1 MGMASLLTCIDIHAY
16 YGALH
21 ALKGVSLRFEERQR
35 VAVFGHNGSGKST
48 LFKCC
53 VGSLA
58 TRTGTIA
65 FAGQPVI
72 PGAVHRNV
80 QLGIGFVPQDRN
92 VFKDLSVE
100 RNLRIA
106 GLRRR
111 NDDLAPIWDLFPVLH
126 ARRNQNAGTM
136 SGGEQQMVALGMAL
150 MTHPKMLLLDEP
162 TTGLAPLLAST
173 VLETVDRIS
182 LSLGLAVLIIEQ
194 NVPRTLKIADRAI
207 IMKGGRVLSDGPAQA
222 LLGRQDLWD
231 WF

>member
-1 MGMASLLTCIDIHAY
+1 MASLLTYTDIHAY
-16 YGALH
+16 YGAFH
-21 ALKGVSLRFEERQR
+21 ALKGVSLRIEERER

-58 TRTGTIA
+58 TRSGSIT
-65 FAGQPVI
+65 FAGQPVTA
-72 PGAVHRNV
+72 GAVHRNV

-92 VFKDLSVE
+92 VFKDLTVE

-106 GLRRR
+106 GLKRR
-111 NDDLAPIWDLFPVLH
+111 NDDLAPIWDLFPVLR

-150 MTHPKMLLLDEP
+150 MTQPKMLLLDEP
-162 TTGLAPLLAST
+162 TTGLAPALANT

-182 LSLGLAVLIIEQ
+182 LSLGLATLIIEQ

-207 IMKGGRVLSDGPAQA
+207 IMKSGRVLSDGPAQA
-222 LLGRQDLWD
+222 LLGKQDLWN

>member
-1 MGMASLLTCIDIHAY
+1 MTMLLACDGIHAY
-16 YGALH
+16 YGAFH
-21 ALKGVSLRFEERQR
+21 ALKGVSLRFEESER

-53 VGSLA
+53 VGSLP
-58 TRTGTIA
+58 TRIGTIS
-65 FAGQPVI
+65 FSGQPVI

-92 VFKDLSVE
+92 VFKDLTVE

-106 GLRRR
+106 GLQRR
-111 NDDLAPIWDLFPVLH
+111 NDDLAPIWDLFPVLR

-150 MTHPKMLLLDEP
+150 MTRPKMLLLDEP
-162 TTGLAPLLAST
+162 TTGLSPALANT
-173 VLETVDRIS
+173 ALETINRIS
-182 LSLGLAVLIIEQ
+182 RALGLAILVIEQ
-194 NVPRTLKIADRAI
+194 NVPRTLKIVERAI
-207 IMKGGRVLSDGPAQA
+207 IMKGGRVLSDGSAEA
-222 LLGRQDLWD
+222 LLGKQDLWN

>member
-1 MGMASLLTCIDIHAY
+1 MASLLTCTGIHAY

-21 ALKGVSLRFEERQR
+21 ALKGVTLRFEERER

-58 TRTGTIA
+58 TKSGSIT
-65 FAGQPVI
+65 FAGQPVA

-92 VFKDLSVE
+92 VFPDLSVE

-106 GLRRR
+106 GLKRR
-111 NDDLAPIWDLFPVLH
+111 NDDLAPIWDLFPVLR

-150 MTHPKMLLLDEP
+150 MTKPRMLLLDEP
-162 TTGLAPLLAST
+162 TTGLAPALANT
-173 VLETVDRIS
+173 VLETVNRIS
-182 LSLGLAVLIIEQ
+182 LSLGLATLIIEQ

-207 IMKGGRVLSDGPAQA
+207 IMKGGRVLSDGPAQV
-222 LLGRQDLWD
+222 LLGKTDLWN

>member
-1 MGMASLLTCIDIHAY
+1 MASLLTCTDVHAY

-21 ALKGVSLRFEERQR
+21 ALKGVSLRFKEGERT
-35 VAVFGHNGSGKST
+35 AVFGHNGSGKST

-72 PGAVHRNV
+72 PGSVHRNV

-92 VFKDLSVE
+92 VFTDLSVE
-100 RNLRIA
+100 KNLRIA
-106 GLRRR
+106 GLKRR
-111 NDDLAPIWDLFPVLH
+111 NEDLAPIWELFPVLH

-136 SGGEQQMVALGMAL
+136 SGGERQMVALGMAL
-150 MTHPKMLLLDEP
+150 MTQPRMLLLDEP
-162 TTGLAPLLAST
+162 TTGLSPALANT
-173 VLETVDRIS
+173 VLETVNRIS
-182 LSLGLAVLIIEQ
+182 LSLRLAILIIEQ

-207 IMKGGRVLSDGPAQA
+207 IMKSGRVLSDGPAQA
-222 LLGRQDLWD
+222 LLGKEDLWN

>member
-1 MGMASLLTCIDIHAY
+1 MASLLTCTDLHAY

-21 ALKGVSLRFEERQR
+21 ALKGVSLRFEERER
-35 VAVFGHNGSGKST
+35 IAVFGHNGSGKST

-53 VGSLA
+53 IGALA
-58 TRTGTIA
+58 TRSGSIT
-65 FAGQPVI
+65 FAGQPVT

-92 VFKDLSVE
+92 VFPDLSVE

-106 GLRRR
+106 GLKRR
-111 NDDLAPIWDLFPVLH
+111 NENLAPIWDLFPVLR
-126 ARRNQNAGTM
+126 ARRNQNAGSM

-150 MTHPKMLLLDEP
+150 MTKPRMLLLDEP
-162 TTGLAPLLAST
+162 TTGLSPALANT

-182 LSLGLAVLIIEQ
+182 LSLGLATMIIEQ

-207 IMKGGRVLSDGPAQA
+207 IMKGGRVLSDGPAQD
-222 LLGRQDLWD
+222 LLGKKDLWN

>member
-1 MGMASLLTCIDIHAY
+1 MGTAGLLTCSDVHAY

-21 ALKGVSLRFEERQR
+21 ALKGVSLRFEERER

-53 VGSLA
+53 VGSLP
-58 TRTGTIA
+58 TRTGSIV
-65 FAGQPVI
+65 FAGQAVS

-106 GLRRR
+106 GLKRR
-111 NDDLAPIWDLFPVLH
+111 NHDLAPIWDLFPVLRS
-126 ARRNQNAGTM
+126 RRNQNAGTM

-150 MTHPKMLLLDEP
+150 MTQPRMLLLDEP
-162 TTGLAPLLAST
+162 TTGLAPALAKT
-173 VLETVDRIS
+173 VLESVDRIS
-182 LSLGLAVLIIEQ
+182 LGLGIAILIIEQ
-194 NVPRTLKIADRAI
+194 NVPRTLRIADRAI

-222 LLGRQDLWD
+222 LLGKQDLWN

>member
-1 MGMASLLTCIDIHAY
+1 MAALLTCTDIHAY

-21 ALKGVSLRFEERQR
+21 ALKGVSLRFAERER

-53 VGSLA
+53 VGSLP
-58 TRTGTIA
+58 TRSGSITFSGH
-65 FAGQPVI
+65 PVT

-106 GLRRR
+106 GMKRG
-111 NDDLAPIWDLFPVLH
+111 NDDLAPIWELFPVLRS
-126 ARRNQNAGTM
+126 RRGQNAGTM
-136 SGGEQQMVALGMAL
+136 SGGEQQMVAVAMAL
-150 MTHPKMLLLDEP
+150 MTQPKMLLLDEP
-162 TTGLAPLLAST
+162 TTGLAPLLAKT
-173 VLETVDRIS
+173 VLEMVERIS
-182 LSLGLAVLIIEQ
+182 LSLGIAILIIEQ
-194 NVPRTLKIADRAI
+194 NVPRTLMIADRAI

-222 LLGRQDLWD
+222 LLGQQDLWN

>member
-1 MGMASLLTCIDIHAY
+1 VHAY

-21 ALKGVSLRFEERQR
+21 ALKGVSLAFEEGQR

-58 TRTGTIA
+58 VRSGTVE
-65 FAGQPVI
+65 FAGHPVI
-72 PGAVHRNV
+72 PGEVHRNV

-92 VFKDLSVE
+92 VFKDLTVE

-106 GLRRR
+106 GLKRG
-111 NDDLAPIWDLFPVLH
+111 NDDLAPVWDLFPVLK
-126 ARRNQNAGTM
+126 ARRYQNAGTM

-150 MTHPKMLLLDEP
+150 MTRPKMLLLDEP
-162 TTGLAPLLAST
+162 TTGLAPSLAGT
-173 VLETVDRIS
+173 VLDSVNRIS
-182 LSLGLAVLIIEQ
+182 ASLGLAVLIIEQ

-207 IMKGGRVLSDGPAQA
+207 IMKAGRVLSDGPAQA
-222 LLGRQDLWD
+222 LLGKQDLWD

>member
-1 MGMASLLTCIDIHAY
+1 MSTLLTCNDVHAY
-16 YGALH
+16 YGAFH
-21 ALKGVSLRFEERQR
+21 ALKGVTVHFRARER

-58 TRTGTIA
+58 TRSGSIA
-65 FAGQPVI
+65 FGGRPIVS
-72 PGAVHRNV
+72 GAVHQNV

-100 RNLRIA
+100 HNLRIA
-106 GLRRR
+106 GLQRR
-111 NDDLAPIWDLFPVLH
+111 NDDLAPIWELFPVLR

-150 MTHPKMLLLDEP
+150 MTRPQMLLLDEP
-162 TTGLAPLLAST
+162 TTGLAPALANT
-173 VLETVDRIS
+173 ALESIHRVS
-182 LSLGLAVLIIEQ
+182 EALGLAILVIEQ
-194 NVPRTLKIADRAI
+194 NVPRTLKIVDRAI
-207 IMKGGRVLSDGPAQA
+207 ILKGGRVLSDTNAEA

>member
-1 MGMASLLTCIDIHAY
+1 MPTLLKCSNVHAY

-21 ALKGVSLRFEERQR
+21 ALKGVSLAFEEGQR

-58 TRTGTIA
+58 VRSGTVE
-65 FAGQPVI
+65 FAGHPVI
-72 PGAVHRNV
+72 PGEVHRNV

-92 VFKDLSVE
+92 VFKDLTVE
-100 RNLRIA
+100 RNLHIA
-106 GLRRR
+106 GLKRG
-111 NDDLAPIWDLFPVLH
+111 NDDLAPVWDLFPVLK

-150 MTHPKMLLLDEP
+150 MTRPKMLLLDEP
-162 TTGLAPLLAST
+162 TTGLAPSLAGT
-173 VLETVDRIS
+173 VLDSVNRIS
-182 LSLGLAVLIIEQ
+182 AGLGLAVLIIEQ

-207 IMKGGRVLSDGPAQA
+207 ILKGGRILSDSPAQA
-222 LLGRQDLWD
+222 LLGKQDLWD

>member
-1 MGMASLLTCIDIHAY
+1 MTNLLTCSDVHAY
-16 YGALH
+16 YGAFH
-21 ALKGVSLRFEERQR
+21 ALKGVSLQFRGRER

-58 TRTGTIA
+58 ARTGSIE
-65 FAGQPVI
+65 FAGHAVT

-106 GLRRR
+106 GLKRR
-111 NDDLAPIWDLFPVLH
+111 NDDLAPIWELFPVLRS
-126 ARRNQNAGTM
+126 RRNQNAGTM

-150 MTHPKMLLLDEP
+150 MTQPKMLLLDEP
-162 TTGLAPLLAST
+162 TTGLAPALANT
-173 VLETVDRIS
+173 VLESVERS
-182 LSLGLAVLIIEQ
+182 SVSLGIAILIIEQ

-222 LLGRQDLWD
+222 LLGKQDLWN

>member
-1 MGMASLLTCIDIHAY
+1 MATLLKCNRVNAY

-21 ALKGVSLRFEERQR
+21 ALRDVSLEFQEGQR

-58 TRTGTIA
+58 VRSGSVE
-65 FAGQPVI
+65 FAGHAVVS
-72 PGAVHRNV
+72 GAVHRNV

-100 RNLRIA
+100 QNLRIA
-106 GLRRR
+106 GLKRH
-111 NDDLAPIWDLFPVLH
+111 NEDLAPVWELFPVLKS
-126 ARRNQNAGTM
+126 RRNQNAGTM

-150 MTHPKMLLLDEP
+150 MTRPRMLLLDEP
-162 TTGLAPLLAST
+162 TTGLAPALAGT
-173 VLETVDRIS
+173 VLESVNRIS
-182 LSLGLAVLIIEQ
+182 ASLGLAILIIEQ
-194 NVPRTLKIADRAI
+194 NVPRTLHIADRAI
-207 IMKGGRVLSDGPAQA
+207 IMKSGRVLSDGPAQA
-222 LLGRQDLWD
+222 LLGKQDLWD

>member
-1 MGMASLLTCIDIHAY
+1 MAGLLTFSDVHAY

-21 ALKGVSLRFEERQR
+21 ALKGVSLHFEERER

-53 VGSLA
+53 VGSLP
-58 TRTGTIA
+58 TRTGFIE
-65 FAGQPVI
+65 FAGQPVV

-80 QLGIGFVPQDRN
+80 QLGIGFVPQERN

-106 GLRRR
+106 GLKRH
-111 NDDLAPIWDLFPVLH
+111 NEDLAAIWDLFPVLH
-126 ARRNQNAGTM
+126 ARRNQHAGTM

-150 MTHPKMLLLDEP
+150 MTQPKMLLLDEP
-162 TTGLAPLLAST
+162 TTGLAPALANT

-182 LSLGLAVLIIEQ
+182 ATLGLAILIIEQ
-194 NVPRTLKIADRAI
+194 NVPRTLRIADRAI

-222 LLGRQDLWD
+222 LLGRQDLWS

>member
-1 MGMASLLTCIDIHAY
+1 MASLLTCTDIHAY
-16 YGALH
+16 YGAFH
-21 ALKGVSLRFEERQR
+21 ALKGVSLDFEERQR

-58 TRTGTIA
+58 ARTGAIA

-72 PGAVHRNV
+72 AGAVHRNV
-80 QLGIGFVPQDRN
+80 QLGIGFVPQGRN

-106 GLRRR
+106 GLKRR
-111 NDDLAPIWDLFPVLH
+111 NDDLAPIWEIFPTLQT
-126 ARRNQNAGTM
+126 RRNQSAGTM
-136 SGGEQQMVALGMAL
+136 SGGEQQMVAFGMAL
-150 MTHPKMLLLDEP
+150 MTQPRILLLDEP
-162 TTGLAPLLAST
+162 TTGLSPLLATT
-173 VLETVDRIS
+173 VLETIDRIS
-182 LSLGLAVLIIEQ
+182 RSLGLAILVIEQ

-207 IMKGGRVLSDGPAQA
+207 IMKGGRVLSDGPARA
-222 LLGRQDLWD
+222 LLDKQDLWD

>member
-1 MGMASLLTCIDIHAY
+1 MANLLECSSVHAY

-21 ALKGVSLRFEERQR
+21 ALKGISLSFEEGQR

-53 VGSLA
+53 VGSLPVRA
-58 TRTGTIA
+58 GKVE
-65 FAGQPVI
+65 FAGHPVI

-92 VFKDLSVE
+92 VFKDLTVE
-100 RNLRIA
+100 QNLRIA
-106 GLRRR
+106 GLKRS
-111 NDDLAPIWDLFPVLH
+111 NDDLAPVWDLFPVLK

-150 MTHPKMLLLDEP
+150 MTRPRMLLLDEP

-173 VLETVDRIS
+173 VLDSVNRIS
-182 LSLGLAVLIIEQ
+182 ASLGLAILIIEQ
-194 NVPRTLKIADRAI
+194 NVPRTLRIADRAI
-207 IMKGGRVLSDGPAQA
+207 ILKAGRVLSDGPAQA
-222 LLGRQDLWD
+222 LLGKQDLWD

>member
-1 MGMASLLTCIDIHAY
+1 MGSLLECSNVHAY
-16 YGALH
+16 YGSLH
-21 ALKGVSLRFEERQR
+21 ALKAVSLKFQEGQR

-58 TRTGTIA
+58 ARSGTIE
-65 FAGQPVI
+65 FAGHPVVS
-72 PGAVHRNV
+72 GAVHRNV

-92 VFKDLSVE
+92 VFQDLTVE
-100 RNLRIA
+100 QNLRIA
-106 GLRRR
+106 GLKRR
-111 NDDLAPIWDLFPVLH
+111 NDNLAPVWDLFPVLK
-126 ARRNQNAGTM
+126 ARRNQNARTM

-150 MTHPKMLLLDEP
+150 MTRPKMLLLDEP

-173 VLETVDRIS
+173 VLESVNRIS
-182 LSLGLAVLIIEQ
+182 VSLGLAILVIEQ

-222 LLGRQDLWD
+222 LLGKQGLWD

>member
-1 MGMASLLTCIDIHAY
+1 MADLLTCDDIHAY
-16 YGALH
+16 YGAFH
-21 ALKGVSLRFEERQR
+21 ALTGVSLRFAARER

-58 TRTGTIA
+58 TRSGSIA
-65 FAGQPVI
+65 FAGQSVI
-72 PGAVHRNV
+72 AGEVHRNV

-92 VFKDLSVE
+92 VFPELSVE

-106 GLRRR
+106 GLKRR
-111 NDDLAPIWDLFPVLH
+111 NDDLAPIWDLFPVLR

-136 SGGEQQMVALGMAL
+136 SGGERQMVALGMAL
-150 MTHPKMLLLDEP
+150 MTQPKMLLLDEP
-162 TTGLAPLLAST
+162 TTGLSPALANI
-173 VLETVDRIS
+173 VLETVSRIS
-182 LSLGLAVLIIEQ
+182 LSLGLAILIIEQ

-207 IMKGGRVLSDGPAQA
+207 IMKGGRVLSDGSAEA
-222 LLGRQDLWD
+222 LLGKQDLWN

>member
-1 MGMASLLTCIDIHAY
+1 MAVLLTCTDIHAY
-16 YGALH
+16 YGVFH
-21 ALKGVSLRFEERQR
+21 ALKGVSLSFEERQR

-58 TRTGTIA
+58 ARTGAIE

-72 PGAVHRNV
+72 AGAVHRNV
-80 QLGIGFVPQDRN
+80 QLGIGFVPQGRN

-106 GLRRR
+106 GLKRR
-111 NDDLAPIWDLFPVLH
+111 NDDLAPIWEIFPVLH
-126 ARRNQNAGTM
+126 ARRNQSAGTM
-136 SGGEQQMVALGMAL
+136 SGGEQQMVAFGMAL
-150 MTHPKMLLLDEP
+150 MTQPRMLLLDEP
-162 TTGLAPLLAST
+162 TTGLSPVLATT

-182 LSLGLAVLIIEQ
+182 RSLGLAILIIEQ

-222 LLGRQDLWD
+222 LLDKQDLWD

>member
-1 MGMASLLTCIDIHAY
+1 MAALLTCTDVHAY

-21 ALKGVSLRFEERQR
+21 ALKGVSLGFAERER

-53 VGSLA
+53 VGSLP
-58 TRTGTIA
+58 TRTGSIL
-65 FAGQPVI
+65 FAGQPVT

-106 GLRRR
+106 GMKRR
-111 NDDLAPIWDLFPVLH
+111 NDDLAPIWELFPVLRS
-126 ARRNQNAGTM
+126 RRNQNAGTM

-150 MTHPKMLLLDEP
+150 MTRPKMLLLDEP
-162 TTGLAPLLAST
+162 TTGLAPSLAKVVLDT
-173 VLETVDRIS
+173 VERVS
-182 LSLGLAVLIIEQ
+182 LSSGIAILVIEQ
-194 NVPRTLKIADRAI
+194 NVPRTLRIADRAI

-222 LLGRQDLWD
+222 LLGKQDLWN

>member
-1 MGMASLLTCIDIHAY
+1 MASLLKCSNVHAY

-21 ALKGVSLRFEERQR
+21 ALKGVSLEFEEHQR

-53 VGSLA
+53 VGSLGV
-58 TRTGTIA
+58 RSGEVE
-65 FAGQPVI
+65 FAGHPVVA
-72 PGAVHRNV
+72 GAVHRNV

-92 VFKDLSVE
+92 VFKDLTVE
-100 RNLRIA
+100 QNLRIA
-106 GLRRR
+106 GLKRR
-111 NDDLAPIWDLFPVLH
+111 NDDLAPVWDLFPVLK

-150 MTHPKMLLLDEP
+150 MTSPKMLLLDEP

-173 VLETVDRIS
+173 VLESVNRIS
-182 LSLGLAVLIIEQ
+182 VSLGLAVLVIEQ
-194 NVPRTLKIADRAI
+194 NVPRTLKIVDRAI
-207 IMKGGRVLSDGPAQA
+207 ILKSGRVLSDGPAQA

>member
-1 MGMASLLTCIDIHAY
+1 MASLLTCTDLHAY

-21 ALKGVSLRFEERQR
+21 ALKGVSLRFEERER
-35 VAVFGHNGSGKST
+35 IAVFGHNGSGKST

-53 VGSLA
+53 IGALA
-58 TRTGTIA
+58 TRSGSIT
-65 FAGQPVI
+65 FAGQPVT

-92 VFKDLSVE
+92 VFPDLSVE

-106 GLRRR
+106 GLKRR
-111 NDDLAPIWDLFPVLH
+111 NENLAPIWDLFPVLR
-126 ARRNQNAGTM
+126 ARRNQNAGSM

-150 MTHPKMLLLDEP
+150 MTKPRMLLLDEP
-162 TTGLAPLLAST
+162 TTGLSPALANT

-182 LSLGLAVLIIEQ
+182 LSLGLATMIIEQ

-207 IMKGGRVLSDGPAQA
+207 IMKGGRVLSDGPAQD
-222 LLGRQDLWD
+222 LLGKKDLWS